1 MLYPS
6 DIEVVAP
13 MAVGALPQFNPYP
26 LAQQVLPFPNEIIPG
41 FLFLGNIHQAA
52 FRRMLRDMGTTHVVR
67 SLYRSECVI

>member
-1 MLYPS
+1 
-6 DIEVVAP
+6 
-13 MAVGALPQFNPYP
+13 MAVDALPQFNPYP

-67 SLYRSECVI
+67 